1 MRQQIKTLQNIVT
14 RKGSSKVLSFSA
26 PHVFCALQIL
36 AKTKYASRATFC
48 NELHLG
54 GGAIR
59 TLISHMKE
67 AGLADSVRAGTFLT
81 KKGIQFV
88 KKIFDVIPY
97 DCTVKK
103 CEIAQGKYNH
113 AIIVKDFSTLIGN
126 GMQQRDYAILYGARG
141 ATTLVYRN
149 GQFVFPR
156 GKSDMLFD
164 DLETMNY
171 LVKKL
176 NPSNGDVV
184 IIASANEPFIA
195 KISAVNSVLWTLA
208 TNDR

>member
-36 AKTKYASRATFC
+36 AKSRYTSRATFC

-54 GGAIR
+54 GGATR
-59 TLISHMKE
+59 TLISHLKE
-67 AGLADSVRAGTFLT
+67 AGLVDSIKAGTFLT
-81 KKGIQFV
+81 KKGNQFV
-88 KKIFDVIPY
+88 KKIFETIPY

-103 CEIAQGKYNH
+103 CEIAQGEHNH
-113 AIIVKDFSTLIGN
+113 AVIVKNLSGAIGN
-126 GMQQRDYAILYGARG
+126 GMQQRDYAILYGATG
-141 ATTLVYRN
+141 ATTLVYKD

-156 GKSDMLFD
+156 GRSDLLFG
-164 DLETMNY
+164 DLETMNH

-176 NPSNGDVV
+176 NPVEGDVV
-184 IIASANEPFIA
+184 IIASASEPFVA

-208 TNDR
+208 TNER